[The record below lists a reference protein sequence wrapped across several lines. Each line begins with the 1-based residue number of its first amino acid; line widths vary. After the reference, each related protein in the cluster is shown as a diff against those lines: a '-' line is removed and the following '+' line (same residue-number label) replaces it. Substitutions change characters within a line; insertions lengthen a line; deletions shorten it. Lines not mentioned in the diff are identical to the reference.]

1 MVKLLIIHG
10 AETWAM
16 KENRGGGV
24 GVARM
29 RCLRIIRRLP
39 TQERLRIEDIKKEI
53 KVVQLRKT
61 ITKKNEMVWPR
72 KENGGKWMSDG

>member
-16 KENRGGGV
+16 KENREV
-24 GVARM
+24 EVARM

-39 TQERLRIEDIKKEI
+39 TQERMRIEDIKKEI
-53 KVVQLRKT
+53 KVVQIRKT

-72 KENGGKWMSDG
+72 EENGGKWMSDG